1 MSFVAALAVKSVINN
16 NINCNVKFKWP
27 NDLMIDLK
35 KVSGIL
41 LEPTDDKKAIIIGIG
56 INLISNPEIKGNFW
70 KSTNLY
76 DVSGFKL
83 IPENLSLELLE
94 QIINFVNIWYE
105 QGFEY
110 IKTLWLKNVLFL
122 KQELHS
128 TDLKNRVIGKFLGI
142 NDLGQMIIKD
152 KTNNSL
158 NISSGTFIPI
168 NQ

>member
-1 MSFVAALAVKSVINN
+1 MKNEKTINSKSFLLQILFLFSTSLISLKT
-16 NINCNVKFKWP
+16 
-27 NDLMIDLK
+27 LK
-35 KVSGIL
+35 KVNTHDIRISGSEL
-41 LEPTDDKKAIIIGIG
+41 FSQNDLA
-56 INLISNPEIKGNFW
+56 
-70 KSTNLY
+70 
-76 DVSGFKL
+76 
-83 IPENLSLELLE
+83 ENLSLELLE

-110 IKTLWLKNVLFL
+110 IKALWLENVLFL

-142 NDLGQMIIKD
+142 DDLGQMIIKD
-152 KTNNSL
+152 KSNNSL